1 MKKQFYI
8 LLIIFSILIARDNN
22 LVEQRAVIDERTV
35 HRTGDYGLIC
45 QNENGTYNPDMEDYV
60 YSPNIDIPAGT
71 EVSVDFLVRGSM
83 LDPDDFPNV
92 DYSA

>member
-8 LLIIFSILIARDNN
+8 LFIIFSILIARDNN

-45 QNENGTYNPDMEDYV
+45 QNENGTLNMAV
-60 YSPNIDIPAGT
+60 LG
-71 EVSVDFLVRGSM
+71 
-83 LDPDDFPNV
+83 
-92 DYSA
+92 